1 MATSP
6 TQFGALRSV
15 FTGRLSEYSR
25 AVKYPRAVPVPVSV
39 LFLVKNEADR
49 LPEALESVG
58 WADEVVVVDTG
69 SADETISLA
78 RKAGARVVSIP
89 WDGFVGSR
97 NRALQEPVHDWVLFI
112 DADERVSEA
121 LRKEIQ
127 TALGRSGAPF
137 DGFSMPRLS
146 RLMGREIRHGTWY
159 PDVKMRLGRRSKG
172 FRAMGGR
179 VHEQLVVDGPIG
191 RLGADLL
198 HTPYRNVSEAIRK
211 VSSYSRLGA
220 EDRFDRGMR
229 ARMSS
234 LLVRPVVEF
243 VRCFILKRGFL
254 DGRAGFAVAAFHAWS
269 YFLRAAFLFEREKGR
284 NHGTPSGRAGGD
296 ASVPGR
302 EGNSRQ

>member
-1 MATSP
+1 M
-6 TQFGALRSV
+6 
-15 FTGRLSEYSR
+15 
-25 AVKYPRAVPVPVSV
+25 KYPRAVPVPVSV
-39 LFLVKNEADR
+39 LFLVQNEADR

-112 DADERVSEA
+112 DADERVSDA

-198 HTPYRNVSEAIRK
+198 HT
-211 VSSYSRLGA
+211 
-220 EDRFDRGMR
+220 
-229 ARMSS
+229 
-234 LLVRPVVEF
+234 
-243 VRCFILKRGFL
+243 
-254 DGRAGFAVAAFHAWS
+254 
-269 YFLRAAFLFEREKGR
+269 
-284 NHGTPSGRAGGD
+284 
-296 ASVPGR
+296 
-302 EGNSRQ
+302 

>member
-1 MATSP
+1 MA
-6 TQFGALRSV
+6 
-15 FTGRLSEYSR
+15 
-25 AVKYPRAVPVPVSV
+25 VPVSV
-39 LFLVKNEADR
+39 LILVKNEADR
-49 LPEALESVG
+49 LPGTLESVM

-69 SADETISLA
+69 STDETIALA
-78 RKAGARVVSIP
+78 KRAGARVVSIP
-89 WDGFVGSR
+89 WGGFVGSR

-112 DADERVSEA
+112 DADERVSDA
-121 LRKEIQ
+121 LREEIQ
-127 TALGRSGAPF
+127 TALQRSGAQF

-172 FRAMGGR
+172 FRAIGGR

-191 RLGADLL
+191 RLGVDLL

-229 ARMSS
+229 ARISS
-234 LLVRPVVEF
+234 LLARPMMEF

-254 DGRAGFAVAAFHAWS
+254 DGRAGFTVAAFHAWS
-269 YFLRAAFLFEREKGR
+269 YFLRAAFLFEREKGWNQR
-284 NHGTPSGRAGGD
+284 KRPGRVDGD
-296 ASVPGR
+296 ASVSRR
-302 EGNSRQ
+302 EGDSRQ

>member
-6 TQFGALRSV
+6 TQFGALRRV
-15 FTGRLSEYSR
+15 FTCRLSEESG

-49 LPEALESVG
+49 LPDALASVG
-58 WADEVVVVDTG
+58 WADDVVVVDTG

-97 NRALQEPVHDWVLFI
+97 NRALQEPVHDWVLFV
-112 DADERVSEA
+112 DADERVSDA
-121 LRKEIQ
+121 LREEIQ
-127 TALGRSGAPF
+127 TALRRWGTQF

-172 FRAMGGR
+172 FHAIGGR

-234 LLVRPVVEF
+234 LLIRPMMEF

-254 DGRAGFAVAAFHAWS
+254 DGRAGFTVAAFHAWS

-284 NHGTPSGRAGGD
+284 NHRTPLGRAAGD
-296 ASVPGR
+296 GSVLGR
-302 EGNSRQ
+302 EGNLRQ